1 LAKAKT
7 SKPESSTTKVSAT
20 TPFDKLYWLRIG
32 LGALGGFLAKTIFT
46 PSLTQADYVDGALL
60 GFIVYF
66 ASYYIA
72 RFAWYRHLEQANL
85 SKLYTT
91 GIGGFIMIFL
101 FTWMLCFT
109 LSL

>member
-1 LAKAKT
+1 
-7 SKPESSTTKVSAT
+7 VSAS

-32 LGALGGFLAKTIFT
+32 LGALGGYLANVVFS
-46 PSLTQADYVDGALL
+46 PNLDYVDGILL

-72 RFAWYRHLEQANL
+72 RFAWYRNLEKENL

-91 GIGGFIMIFL
+91 GIGSFVMVFL
-101 FTWMLCFT
+101 FVWILCFT
-109 LSL
+109 LFS

>member
-1 LAKAKT
+1 
-7 SKPESSTTKVSAT
+7 
-20 TPFDKLYWLRIG
+20 LRIG
-32 LGALGGFLAKTIFT
+32 LGAIGGFLAKTIFT
-46 PSLTQADYVDGALL
+46 PSLAQVDYVDGALL

-72 RFAWYRHLEQANL
+72 RFAWYRNLGKENL

-91 GIGGFIMIFL
+91 GVGGFIMIFL

-109 LSL
+109 LAL